1 MVKESEK
8 RPVEIVFKQS
18 SGALVALI
26 WLVESSN
33 VNMKCHVP
41 NICTILS
48 QQIMCGK
55 LLLILI
61 WTHHLNYYFSLVF
74 FNKSSGALVAI
85 I

>member
-8 RPVEIVFKQS
+8 RPVEIFFKQS

-61 WTHHLNYYFSLVF
+61 
-74 FNKSSGALVAI
+74 
-85 I
+85 